1 MRRMVVTSSVL
12 ALLASLVVP
21 VYAQDTKSARGTIT
35 AIVGDTVTV
44 KAGTQE
50 LKLMVDAKTTV
61 VTEGGGTA
69 TRAATAKGAAGPKLT
84 ELLKVG
90 ENVEVSYREAGGV
103 LHATNVRRVSSAGAG
118 GGGTSDQKAAEKSE
132 TANGNVTDVT
142 QTALTITGSGSGG
155 TKFTQTY
162 TIDANTKVVG
172 EGVGTAASKGKVT
185 ITDLVR
191 KGDPVTV
198 TYTAS
203 GSTVRATEVR
213 VRRPQ

>member
-21 VYAQDTKSARGTIT
+21 VYAQDSKSARGTVT

-103 LHATNVRRVSSAGAG
+103 LHATNVRRVSSPGSG
-118 GGGTSDQKAAEKSE
+118 GGSTSDQRSATKTE
-132 TANGNVTDVT
+132 TANGTVTAVSNT
-142 QTALTITGSGSGG
+142 SLTISGSQSGG
-155 TKFTQTY
+155 VTFTQTY
-162 TIDANTKVVG
+162 TIDTNTRVIG
-172 EGVGTAASKGKVT
+172 EGAGTAASKGKVT
-185 ITDLVR
+185 VTDLVK
-191 KGDPVTV
+191 KGDRVSVTFE
-198 TYTAS
+198 TA
-203 GSTVRATEVR
+203 GATVRASEVR
-213 VRRPQ
+213 VRTP

>member
-1 MRRMVVTSSVL
+1 MIVSASVL
-12 ALLASLVVP
+12 AFLATFVGLAG
-21 VYAQDTKSARGTIT
+21 AQESKSARGTVT
-35 AIVGDTVTV
+35 AIAGDSVTV

-50 LKLMVDAKTTV
+50 LKFTVDAKTTV
-61 VTEGGGTA
+61 VVEGGGTA
-69 TRAATAKGAAGPKLT
+69 DRAAAAKGTGPKLA

-90 ENVEVSYREAGGV
+90 EAVEVSYRESAGV
-103 LHATNVRRVSSAGAG
+103 LLATNVRRVSSAGASG
-118 GGGTSDQKAAEKSE
+118 GGASDQ
-132 TANGNVTDVT
+132 
-142 QTALTITGSGSGG
+142 TIAGSGSGG

-185 ITDLVR
+185 ITDLVK

>member
-1 MRRMVVTSSVL
+1 MIVSASVL
-12 ALLASLVVP
+12 AFLATFVGP
-21 VYAQDTKSARGTIT
+21 AGAQESKSARGTVT
-35 AIVGDTVTV
+35 AIAGDSVTV

-50 LKLMVDAKTTV
+50 LKFTVDAKTTV
-61 VTEGGGTA
+61 VVEGGGTA
-69 TRAATAKGAAGPKLT
+69 DRAAAAKGTGPKLA

-90 ENVEVSYREAGGV
+90 EAVEVSYRESAGV
-103 LHATNVRRVSSAGAG
+103 LLATSVRRVSSAGAS

-132 TANGNVTDVT
+132 TASGNVTDVT
-142 QTALTITGSGSGG
+142 QTSLTIAGSGSGG

-185 ITDLVR
+185 ITDLVK